1 MLGTIVLLPLLT
13 LATCFIGLIVVMRST
28 RLKAW
33 FIYTEC
39 STIEATHFLI
49 TGSDDSKKIV

>member
-39 STIEATHFLI
+39 STNEATHFLI
-49 TGSDDSKKIV
+49 TGSDDSK